1 MKPEDFQTE
10 AWRRFT
16 QQLEEQLASLRA
28 KNDAKGLSNTDTEF
42 LRGRIFEVKR
52 ILSLAKSDRKGDD
65 PSGFE

>member
-10 AWRRFT
+10 AWRRFA
-16 QQLEEQLASLRA
+16 QELEEQLASLRA
-28 KNDAKGLSNTDTEF
+28 KNDAKTLNESDTSF

-52 ILSLAKSDRKGDD
+52 ILSLGKSDRKGDD

>member
-16 QQLEEQLASLRA
+16 QELEEQLASLRA
-28 KNDAKGLSNTDTEF
+28 KNDVKTLNESETSF